1 MFKCSFCERSF
12 DTKIGAKTHEYR
24 CKNNPLHEENAKK
37 YSETIKRGLSKKPKA
52 TKYFKYTSNCQKCG
66 KEFTQFTT
74 ERLIASN
81 KHRRCC
87 SSICAHSRN
96 HTDETKNKTRNSLN
110 EYYSKHNRSR
120 VLHGTK
126 LPIDLSNI
134 KNWPTSAFQRYN
146 NRSKEIQKHKCVFCG
161 KEIYGKFKNAMY
173 CYECA
178 EEHNMP
184 NLMVYTKEGKAIPSK
199 KRIEASRTAQ
209 LKLIA
214 EGKHKGWQS
223 RNITS
228 YPENF
233 WKEVLKNNNIE
244 YSFNHVVSK
253 HDLGLDDKSNYFLDF
268 LLPGNIDLEIDGKQ
282 HKYKDRAESD
292 KIRDELLK
300 ANGYNIYR
308 IEWNE
313 VSSERGK
320 LLMKEKID
328 NFLNYYNSINIK

>member
-1 MFKCSFCERSF
+1 MNCQYCGLECKNIHSL
-12 DTKIGAKTHEYR
+12 KAHEFR
-24 CKNNPLHEENAKK
+24 CKLNPNYIENEKRYEGNMKALYEGSLKRPKK
-37 YSETIKRGLSKKPKA
+37 SFEYISK
-52 TKYFKYTSNCQKCG
+52 CEKCG
-66 KEFTQFTT
+66 NEFTQITT
-74 ERLIASN
+74 QYNIDKKKCKRF
-81 KHRRCC
+81 C
-87 SSICAHSRN
+87 SRACANSHVRTEES
-96 HTDETKNKTRNSLN
+96 KAKTSASLN
-110 EYYSKHNRSR
+110 RIYENKGISRRSSNPEYRKNCS
-120 VLHGTK
+120 
-126 LPIDLSNI
+126 I
-134 KNWPTSAFQRYN
+134 KAVSSHS
-146 NRSKEIQKHKCVFCG
+146 NRSKEIQKHFCKFCK
-161 KEIYGKFKNAMY
+161 KEIYAKYFYGVY

-178 EEHNMP
+178 EEKGLK
-184 NLMVYTKEGKAIPSK
+184 NLQLYTIDGKRIPSK

-214 EGKHKGWQS
+214 EGKHRGWKT

-282 HKYKDRAESD
+282 HKYSDRIKSD
-292 KIRDELLK
+292 KIRDELLIK
-300 ANGYNIYR
+300 NGYKVYR

-313 VSSERGK
+313 VSSEKGK

-328 NFLNYYNSINIK
+328 NFLNYFNSINIK